1 MYGMGDAIREYQ
13 EDIRKLKE
21 EVTDLK
27 NEAIDKDSYIISM
40 EYALTYV
47 LDWYWELPEPG
58 LVPDGLELRGILKYI
73 NKVLKQKRRD
83 R

>member
-1 MYGMGDAIREYQ
+1 MYGLTDAMREYQ
-13 EDIRKLKE
+13 EEARKLDNM
-21 EVTDLK
+21 VTDLK
-27 NEAIDKDSYIISM
+27 NEAVDKDSYIISM
-40 EYALTYV
+40 EYALTYI

>member
-1 MYGMGDAIREYQ
+1 MYGSGDVIRDLTKENSELKQ
-13 EDIRKLKE
+13 ELK
-21 EVTDLK
+21 DK
-27 NEAIDKDSYIISM
+27 NSYIISL

-73 NKVLKQKRRD
+73 NKVLKTKRKD
-83 R
+83 RR

>member
-1 MYGMGDAIREYQ
+1 MYGSGDVIRELTKENSELKQ
-13 EDIRKLKE
+13 ELK
-21 EVTDLK
+21 DK
-27 NEAIDKDSYIISM
+27 NSYIISL

-73 NKVLKQKRRD
+73 NKVLKTKRKD
-83 R
+83 RR

>member
-1 MYGMGDAIREYQ
+1 MYGTGDVIRELT
-13 EDIRKLKE
+13 EDNLKLKR
-21 EVTDLK
+21 EVK
-27 NEAIDKDSYIISM
+27 DKESYIISM
-40 EYALTYV
+40 EYALTYI

-58 LVPDGLELRGILKYI
+58 LMPDGLEFRGILKYI